1 MVKSSWMIQAFVRRE
16 CVGIWVGNEKV
27 CKYVLVK
34 EWEEN
39 KRVQVP
45 EQQGLEPKFIY
56 WRLVIGRVEAHGFYY
71 RREIPDTVCFGP
83 FFFCLFFLL
92 SLSLSFSFGRVEN
105 KERGNYRRHQPPS
118 SEMEETGIDHL

>member
-71 RREIPDTVCFGP
+71 RREIPDTRFVLDLFS
-83 FFFCLFFLL
+83 FVFFFLL
-92 SLSLSFSFGRVEN
+92 SLSLFLFWP
-105 KERGNYRRHQPPS
+105 RG
-118 SEMEETGIDHL
+118 E